1 MATYE
6 IDEEVRAVVKG
17 FEQCTTDKA
26 AFSHV
31 SHLTVAAFYLRELS
45 PGDAFQKMRTGLLLF
60 LNHHGVPVEK
70 YSDEITLE
78 WLQRIQEVLAELDSR
93 APLVTQVNTV
103 IERLADCRIARHSD
117 RGRPARNAPKARRS

>member
-6 IDEEVRAVVKG
+6 TDDQVRAVVKG

-31 SHLTVAAFYLRELS
+31 SHLTVATFYLRELS
-45 PGDAFQKMRTGLLLF
+45 PGDAFQQMREGLLRF
-60 LNHHGVPVEK
+60 LKHHGIPVEK

-78 WLQRIQEVLAELDSR
+78 WLKLIQEVLELDPR

-103 IERLADCRIARHSD
+103 IERLGQNPER
-117 RGRPARNAPKARRS
+117 

>member
-1 MATYE
+1 MATYQT
-6 IDEEVRAVVKG
+6 DDEVRAVVQG
-17 FEQCTTDKA
+17 FEQCTTDKD

-45 PGDAFQKMRTGLLLF
+45 TGDAFQKMRRGLLRF
-60 LNHHGVPVEK
+60 LNHHSIPVEK

-78 WLQRIQEVLAELDSR
+78 WLKRIQEVLAELDSR

-103 IERLADCRIARHSD
+103 IERLADCRNVQNPD
-117 RGRPARNAPKARRS
+117 RGRHARNAPKARRS

>member
-6 IDEEVRAVVKG
+6 TDDEVRAVVKG
-17 FEQCTTDKA
+17 FEQCTTAKD

-31 SHLTVAAFYLRELS
+31 SHLTVATFYLRELS
-45 PGDAFQKMRTGLLLF
+45 AGDAFQKMRTGLLRF
-60 LNHHGVPVEK
+60 LNHHSVPVEK

-103 IERLADCRIARHSD
+103 IERLGER
-117 RGRPARNAPKARRS
+117 RNVRN